1 MKAFCL
7 GCLLLGVLGITAC
20 QPTGGKKPSEFPYF
34 IQNDEIVLHKSHI
47 MAVKTNL
54 YQPSFGLSGI
64 ILPKHQANITAP
76 HDGTLMMAAKANQ
89 LVQKNDTIALLTP
102 LQTSPTQGATNT
114 QGSPAD
120 NPTNSTSDTKRAHD
134 KSNQDDTDTVN
145 ADNNSA
151 ADGRADNSNNDG
163 STDDNAHGDA
173 AKAHSSHTSPKALIP
188 KQIQPEQTQPE
199 QNKPTAPPT
208 QIKSPITG
216 HVFEIYHTDGAQIHK
231 DNAIAL
237 IGNTE
242 LFEFATTLP
251 SSFERYLTIGQTV
264 QFTNT
269 PTQAPTTRLGEL
281 SELHNTSFAGQI
293 TDIRPVGADIA
304 VTVQIKS
311 NDNSLHKGMQLVGQ
325 VDYGQLAVGVVVPQH
340 AIADG
345 ANLKELSRP
354 PYKPLRPIAAKVWV
368 IEQDGRLHLT
378 EVSVVEYDPTT
389 KNYLIVGVSQTSL
402 IVTANLPPTAHNLPV
417 VIR

>member
-64 ILPKHQANITAP
+64 ILPKYQANITAP
-76 HDGTLMMAAKANQ
+76 HDGTLVMVAKVNQ
-89 LVQKNDTIALLTP
+89 LVQKNDTIALLIP
-102 LQTSPTQGATNT
+102 LQTSPTKDTANT
-114 QGSPAD
+114 QNSPAD
-120 NPTNSTSDTKRAHD
+120 TANNPTNDTSDTKRAHD
-134 KSNQDDTDTVN
+134 KSNQGNANDVN
-145 ADNNSA
+145 HANDDNNS
-151 ADGRADNSNNDG
+151 DD
-163 STDDNAHGDA
+163 STHGDT
-173 AKAHSSHTSPKALIP
+173 AKAHSSRTSPKALTP

-231 DNAIAL
+231 GNAIAL
-237 IGNTE
+237 IGDTE

-264 QFTNT
+264 QFTNA

-368 IEQDGRLHLT
+368 IEQDGRLHLP
-378 EVSVVEYDPTT
+378 EVSVVEYDSTT